1 MGNTQETMPA
11 GTSATPGTP
20 GTGEVDSRVRS
31 AEEREIV
38 AFAADLAAELAPHAA
53 ELDAAGVMVTGQI
66 ERLQR
71 AGYAGLTVPTAYGG
85 RGANLYSFLL
95 AQERLA
101 EGDASATL
109 VLGWH
114 LGITQSL
121 QYTHAWPEA
130 LYEGFCREA
139 VAGRA
144 LVNACGT
151 EPETG
156 SPSRGGRPTTIA
168 VAVEGGYRITGR
180 KTWATGSHKLSH
192 IIVTATIPELDRVG
206 EFLVLA
212 GAEGLTI
219 EDTWNTM
226 AMRGTGSHTLHLQD
240 VFVPTVQALDIVQP
254 GEKMR
259 RSSDGS
265 GWLLHIP
272 ATYMGV
278 ANAAR
283 RYALEFAN
291 RHAPNSLG
299 KPIATVPHIR
309 DKIGR
314 IEVLRESARTL
325 LYDVAARYD
334 ATPLALRPALRAD
347 LGVAKYVAT
356 NHAVEIVDLCM
367 RIVGGQSLF
376 ATEPLE
382 RYYRDVRAGLHNPP
396 MDDATLAMLATRA
409 LAAHL
414 PQ

>member
-1 MGNTQETMPA
+1 MANTQETMAA
-11 GTSATPGTP
+11 GTSATP

-180 KTWATGSHKLSH
+180 KTWATGS
-192 IIVTATIPELDRVG
+192 
-206 EFLVLA
+206 
-212 GAEGLTI
+212 
-219 EDTWNTM
+219 
-226 AMRGTGSHTLHLQD
+226 
-240 VFVPTVQALDIVQP
+240 
-254 GEKMR
+254 
-259 RSSDGS
+259 
-265 GWLLHIP
+265 
-272 ATYMGV
+272 
-278 ANAAR
+278 
-283 RYALEFAN
+283 
-291 RHAPNSLG
+291 
-299 KPIATVPHIR
+299 
-309 DKIGR
+309 
-314 IEVLRESARTL
+314 
-325 LYDVAARYD
+325 
-334 ATPLALRPALRAD
+334 
-347 LGVAKYVAT
+347 
-356 NHAVEIVDLCM
+356 
-367 RIVGGQSLF
+367 
-376 ATEPLE
+376 
-382 RYYRDVRAGLHNPP
+382 
-396 MDDATLAMLATRA
+396 
-409 LAAHL
+409 
-414 PQ
+414 